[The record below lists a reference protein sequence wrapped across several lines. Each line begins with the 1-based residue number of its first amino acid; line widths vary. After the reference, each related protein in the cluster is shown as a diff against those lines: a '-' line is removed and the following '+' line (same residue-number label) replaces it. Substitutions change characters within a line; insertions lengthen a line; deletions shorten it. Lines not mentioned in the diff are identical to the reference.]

1 MTIAATAPLA
11 NVRLIAETAAAAW
24 AHEAMNADRREAR
37 QARLQA
43 IRVALEPRQAV
54 VASAVG

>member
-37 QARLQA
+37 QARLQT

-54 VASAVG
+54 AVG